1 MTITYFES
9 LIEYKAYVLKHNQ
22 EAIYINIIIH
32 MLHINGNEKISKSR
46 MQ

>member
-9 LIEYKAYVLKHNQ
+9 LIEYKAYVLKNNQ
-22 EAIYINIIIH
+22 EAIHINIIIH
-32 MLHINGNEKISKSR
+32 MLHIDGNEKISKSR